1 MPLLFRLLFLI
12 CMGGVLPAL
21 GKEMA
26 QEAVTFSIAPA
37 GAWVRAVTPPKS
49 AEKPPQ
55 GDGIDYLLVDNQ
67 ENVEPRQSYYHEA
80 HAVYSENGVQNGS
93 SISVSFDPTYQKL
106 TLHTLTVTRKGRTMD
121 RLDRS
126 RIKLYQREDEMDY
139 FLYDGT
145 YTAQCQLEDIRVGDV
160 IEYAYTVDGAN
171 PVLQGH
177 YMDLFS
183 TNWSSPVHRALARV
197 IYPSTRKLNFQIRNK
212 TVEPEITTTAGKTEW
227 VWEESEI
234 PGRQV
239 DGSLPTGYS
248 PLGVVQATDFASWS
262 EVVDWALPLYEVK
275 PPLSSELL
283 DEIDTLRTIP
293 DKDRRVLAALRFV
306 QDEVRYLGI
315 EIGPGSHQ
323 PTHPSEVL
331 RRRFGDCKDK
341 TQLLGTLLRAVDIEA
356 SPALVSTGLQ
366 NEVLHR
372 LPSAAV
378 FNHVI
383 LRVVTPSG
391 VHWLDATRSQQ
402 RGPLSQISI
411 GDYDYALVLRL
422 GETELTKYSPPPA
435 SLPKTKIVE
444 KYRIGTVGSESFLD
458 VTSEYRGLNA
468 ERSRSYHQEHDPA
481 ELDKQYLKYYAKR
494 FPGIQ
499 IAKPHGYAE
508 MPGEEGCILTEH
520 YRIPK
525 IWELGD
531 TPGKYSFTV
540 HPTDLDDAM
549 GDAVSPQRDDPLA
562 IGHPVNIAEEI
573 HLEMFEDWPLN
584 SKDRQVSNA
593 FFHFEQ
599 HPKQQ
604 GKQVNIAYSFESLT
618 DRVAVDDLITYNAAL
633 SQAKDHVGYVLSY
646 TVPTPPTNRTTPD
659 ITKMNW
665 TPLLSVGFLL
675 IGVSVVLAKLNRATI
690 RRGPPPL
697 PSDYLQNYHSLEGLS
712 GWLIVLGFGICV
724 RPIYLLVVGGQ
735 AVSQVSKLETW
746 NQLTTP
752 GLGAYHPLWAP
763 WLLFELT
770 FNGIALVASVF
781 IAIWFFK
788 KRAIFPRSLIIFL
801 SYCILGALV
810 DYLFGLNIPA
820 AKTSLPESAKTLGQN
835 VFGAAIW
842 IPYLLVSQRVKETFR
857 F

>member
-1 MPLLFRLLFLI
+1 MLLLFRLLFLI
-12 CMGGVLPAL
+12 CLGGILPA
-21 GKEMA
+21 MA
-26 QEAVTFSIAPA
+26 EEAVTFSLAPA
-37 GAWVRAVTPPKS
+37 GAWVRTVIPPKS
-49 AEKPPQ
+49 PETLPQ
-55 GDGIDYLLVDNQ
+55 GGGIDYLLVDNQ
-67 ENVEPRQSYYHEA
+67 SNVEPQQSYYHEA
-80 HAVYSENGVQNGS
+80 RSIYSESGVQNGS

-106 TLHTLTVTRKGRTMD
+106 IFHTLTVTRKGRVVD

-160 IEYAYTVDGAN
+160 IEFAYTVEGAN

-177 YMDLFS
+177 YLDFFS
-183 TNWSSPVHRALARV
+183 TNWSTPVHRALVRV
-197 IYPSTRKLNFQIRNK
+197 VYPSTRKLNFQTRNK
-212 TVEPEITTTAGKTEW
+212 TIDPEITTKTGRTEW

-234 PGRQV
+234 PARQV
-239 DGSLPTGYS
+239 DGSLPTGYY
-248 PLGVVQATDFASWS
+248 PLGAVQVTDFASWGD
-262 EVVDWALPLYEVK
+262 VVDWALPLYEVK
-275 PPLSSELL
+275 LPLSSELL
-283 DEIDTLRTIP
+283 EEIDTLRTIP

-341 TQLLGTLLRAVDIEA
+341 TQLLGTLLRATDIEA
-356 SPALVSTGLQ
+356 SPALVSTNLQ
-366 NEVLHR
+366 QEVIKR
-372 LPSAAV
+372 LPSASV

-411 GDYDYALVLRL
+411 GDYGYALILRL
-422 GETELTKYSPPPA
+422 GETELTKFSPPPA

-444 KYRIGTVGSESFLD
+444 NYRIGTIGAESFLD

-468 ERSRSYHQEHDPA
+468 ERNRSYNQEHDPA
-481 ELDKQYLKYYAKR
+481 ELDKLYLKYYAKR

-499 IAKPHGYAE
+499 QTRPHGYAE

-525 IWELGD
+525 IWVLNEKKS
-531 TPGKYSFTV
+531 KYAVALF
-540 HPTDLDDAM
+540 PYDLNEAM
-549 GDAVSPQRDDPLA
+549 GTTVSPQRDDPLG
-562 IGHPVNIAEEI
+562 IGYPVNLTQEI
-573 HLEMFEDWPLN
+573 HVEMFQDWPLDG
-584 SKDRQVSNA
+584 KDETVSNA
-593 FFHFEQ
+593 FFRYHH
-599 HPKQQ
+599 HPSHQ
-604 GKQVNIAYSFESLT
+604 GRNVEVDYSFETLT
-618 DRVAVDDLITYNAAL
+618 DRVPVADLIDYNKAID
-633 SQAKDHVGYVLSY
+633 QIKDSLGYTLSY
-646 TVPTPPTNRTTPD
+646 STPEQLTAEKLKNPD
-659 ITKMNW
+659 HGKLNW
-665 TPLLSVGFLL
+665 SVILCVGFIL
-675 IGVSVVLAKLNRATI
+675 IGAAAGLVKLGRMKK

-697 PSDYLQNYHSLEGLS
+697 PLDYRQSHHSLEGLS
-712 GWLIVLGFGICV
+712 GWLIVLGFGVCV
-724 RPIYLLVVGGQ
+724 RPIYLLVVTCQ
-735 AVSQVSKLETW
+735 TVSQVIKLETW

-770 FNGIALVASVF
+770 FNGIALVTSVF
-781 IAIWFFK
+781 IAICFFR
-788 KRAIFPRSLIIFL
+788 KRALFTKSLITFL
-801 SYCILGALV
+801 ICCLLGALL
-810 DYLFGLNIPA
+810 DYLFCLNIPV
-820 AKTSLPESAKTLGQN
+820 AKNSLGESAKVLGQN
-835 VFGAAIW
+835 VFGAIIW
-842 IPYLLVSQRVKETFR
+842 IPYLLVSQRVKATFR